1 MCRGSGVVAA
11 GKKLTTIN
19 LPASSSELAVGV
31 HLVTHPIL
39 QRDHVLRSGI
49 ASALGRV
56 RLERTAAPDLSGRS
70 LRRPQMGP
78 PADLRLSVEFSQ
90 ILAHVIRRHVRESAP
105 A

>member
-11 GKKLTTIN
+11 GKKYTTIN
-19 LPASSSELAVGV
+19 LPAASSALAVGV
-31 HLVTHPIL
+31 HLVTHLIL
-39 QRDHVLRSGI
+39 QHDHVLRRGL

-90 ILAHVIRRHVRESAP
+90 IWIT
-105 A
+105 

>member
-1 MCRGSGVVAA
+1 MCRGSGAVAA

-19 LPASSSELAVGV
+19 LPGSSSELAVGV

-90 ILAHVIRRHVRESAP
+90 ILAHVY
-105 A
+105 

>member
-1 MCRGSGVVAA
+1 MVVRMSWRVLETCRTYVPRQRHRCSRTKVDHHQ
-11 GKKLTTIN
+11 
-19 LPASSSELAVGV
+19 PARFLVELAVGV

-70 LRRPQMGP
+70 LRRPQMAP
-78 PADLRLSVEFSQ
+78 PG
-90 ILAHVIRRHVRESAP
+90 I
-105 A
+105 